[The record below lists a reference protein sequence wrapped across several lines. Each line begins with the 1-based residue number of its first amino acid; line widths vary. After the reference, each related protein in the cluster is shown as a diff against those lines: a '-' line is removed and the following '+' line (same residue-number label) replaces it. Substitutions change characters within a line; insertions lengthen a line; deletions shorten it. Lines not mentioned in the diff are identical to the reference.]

1 MALGCD
7 VDANTGQGA
16 SIRFGSIIA
25 HRFVAVPGPIVATLI
40 VLATGLLA
48 FASTPVQAVE
58 PPMLSRDDP
67 PRSADPVK
75 RARALLDAAARRWMR
90 KGDLAADADLDGAIY
105 AYRHARRL
113 APKDFWAAVELMR
126 LLRRSG
132 DIRRAA
138 RVSRIAIN
146 NATDDWHL
154 SVALSYSGQF
164 AQELGK
170 LDEAREKLAR
180 VVALR
185 TDLLADTGS
194 SDRDNDRDRDE
205 AALDLAE
212 AHGNA
217 CNVELAARA
226 FSQAIESCRHAIT
239 ILQPRVDRDAA
250 TADPDAIASDI
261 RARRRQLAF
270 TYMHLGDALLA
281 NGHLAAA
288 RDAFERDVRLSRSL
302 AAEAGSASITAQR
315 DLSISLERMGDLLA
329 VQGRI
334 KDAIARY
341 VDSHRIAETLAT
353 SHPHD
358 DALRNDLSITQRRLS
373 ELQAALKKRGG

>member
-1 MALGCD
+1 MALGCWIN
-7 VDANTGQGA
+7 ANTGQGA

-25 HRFVAVPGPIVATLI
+25 HRPVAVPGLIVATLI

-48 FASTPVQAVE
+48 FTSTPAQAVE
-58 PPMLSRDDP
+58 PPTLSRDDP
-67 PRSADPVK
+67 ARSADPVK

-113 APKDFWAAVELMR
+113 APKDFWATVELMH

-138 RVSRIAIN
+138 RVSRIAIK
-146 NATDDWHL
+146 NATDDWRL
-154 SVALSYSGQF
+154 SVALSYSGQY

-170 LDEAREKLAR
+170 LDEAREKLTR
-180 VVALR
+180 VVILR
-185 TDLLADTGS
+185 TGLLAKSGS
-194 SDRDNDRDRDE
+194 SDKGRDE

-212 AHGNA
+212 AHSDVCNA
-217 CNVELAARA
+217 DLAARA
-226 FSQAIESCRHAIT
+226 FSQAIESCRHAIA
-239 ILQPRVDRDAA
+239 ILQPRVDRD
-250 TADPDAIASDI
+250 TTNPDPDAIASDI
-261 RARRRQLAF
+261 RARRRKLAF

-281 NGHLAAA
+281 NGHVAAA

-334 KDAIARY
+334 EDAIARY

-373 ELQAALKKRGG
+373 ELQAELKKRGG

>member
-1 MALGCD
+1 MSGL
-7 VDANTGQGA
+7 
-16 SIRFGSIIA
+16 
-25 HRFVAVPGPIVATLI
+25 IVATLI
-40 VLATGLLA
+40 LCAAGLLA
-48 FASTPVQAVE
+48 VAPTPARAVE
-58 PPMLSRDDP
+58 PPTLSRDDP
-67 PRSADPVK
+67 ARSANPVK
-75 RARALLDAAARRWMR
+75 YARALLDAAARRWMR

-113 APKDFWAAVELMR
+113 APRDFWAAVELMR

-132 DIRRAA
+132 DIPRAA
-138 RVSRIAIN
+138 RVSRIAID
-146 NATDDWHL
+146 NATDDWQL
-154 SVALSYSGQF
+154 SVALSHSGQY

-180 VVALR
+180 VVILR
-185 TDLLADTGS
+185 TGLLADSGS
-194 SDRDNDRDRDE
+194 SDRDRDD

-212 AHGNA
+212 AYSNA
-217 CNVELAARA
+217 CNAELGARA
-226 FSQAIESCRHAIT
+226 FSQAAESCRHAIA
-239 ILQPRVDRDAA
+239 ILQPSVDRDV
-250 TADPDAIASDI
+250 TKADPSAIASDI
-261 RARRRQLAF
+261 RARRRKLAF

-281 NGHLAAA
+281 NGHVAAA

-315 DLSISLERMGDLLA
+315 DLSISLERVGDLLA

-341 VDSHRIAETLAT
+341 VDSHRIAETLAI

-373 ELQAALKKRGG
+373 ELQAELKKRGG